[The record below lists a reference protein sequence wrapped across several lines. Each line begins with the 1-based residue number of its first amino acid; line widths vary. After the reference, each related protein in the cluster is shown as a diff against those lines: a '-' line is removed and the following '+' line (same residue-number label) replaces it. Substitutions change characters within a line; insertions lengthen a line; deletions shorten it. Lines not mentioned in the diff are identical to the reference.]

1 MIKFSNKSLLIL
13 ALALAVC
20 VAALVYQFLNDIQQ
34 QSSDMAT
41 VVVARTD
48 ILANTAIT
56 ADMVEEVNISGKQ
69 LQPGAITAAGRV
81 VGTFAKE
88 NIPAQEQLTEN
99 RILNT
104 VAVGFTGSIPHDKR
118 AVSIA
123 VTDVTG
129 VAGVV
134 KPGDYVDVIAVVDQ
148 RSDSGPVANMI
159 VQNVLVLAT
168 NKTVTREEPGT
179 LAKDTQTTTVTVAVT
194 PDEATKLGLAGK
206 KGTVTLA
213 LRPYA
218 PTGGGLAQVEAKT
231 VGSLVGNAGYVAE
244 PVSAV
249 PSAHASAPTPNL
261 ALLQS
266 MLPSAGK
273 PAPGAKAHP
282 DYSNKKVIP
291 VIKGTTTQDV
301 YVEK

>member
-1 MIKFSNKSLLIL
+1 
-13 ALALAVC
+13 
-20 VAALVYQFLNDIQQ
+20 
-34 QSSDMAT
+34 
-41 VVVARTD
+41 
-48 ILANTAIT
+48 
-56 ADMVEEVNISGKQ
+56 
-69 LQPGAITAAGRV
+69 
-81 VGTFAKE
+81 
-88 NIPAQEQLTEN
+88 
-99 RILNT
+99 
-104 VAVGFTGSIPHDKR
+104 
-118 AVSIA
+118 
-123 VTDVTG
+123 
-129 VAGVV
+129 
-134 KPGDYVDVIAVVDQ
+134 
-148 RSDSGPVANMI
+148 MI

-194 PDEATKLGLAGK
+194 PDEATMLGLAGK

-213 LRPYA
+213 LRPYT
-218 PTGGGLAQVEAKT
+218 PSDGGLAQVKAKT
-231 VGSLVGNAGYVAE
+231 VGSLVGNAGYVSE
-244 PVSAV
+244 PVSTV

-301 YVEK
+301 YIEK